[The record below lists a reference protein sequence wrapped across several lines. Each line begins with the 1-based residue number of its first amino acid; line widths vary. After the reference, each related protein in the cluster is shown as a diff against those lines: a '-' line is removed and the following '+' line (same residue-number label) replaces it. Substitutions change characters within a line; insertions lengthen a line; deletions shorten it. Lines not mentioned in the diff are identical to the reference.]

1 MNFLNSGFN
10 KTSFFRVLADFS
22 FNLSLPA
29 ENYTMPEQRNTQIM
43 MRLRQ
48 IFQEMSK
55 HSKYIQENYK
65 VTVPQLLCLREVYEH
80 GPISIGALTKIVF
93 LNNSTV
99 TGIVDRLEK
108 RELVKRN
115 RISKDRRQ
123 VHVEIT
129 DAGTQ
134 FIQDAPEPLQTR
146 FIERL
151 KELDEEK
158 VMLILWAL
166 EMLVDLL
173 GPAEPQVDIPSPPTH
188 IAQPGTDITPE
199 TEI

>member
-1 MNFLNSGFN
+1 MPYRFYKFV
-10 KTSFFRVLADFS
+10 KW
-22 FNLSLPA
+22 
-29 ENYTMPEQRNTQIM
+29 ENTIMPEQFSMQIM

-55 HSKYIQENYK
+55 HSKHIQENYK
-65 VTVPQLLCLREVYEH
+65 ITVPQLICLQEVYEH

-108 RELVKRN
+108 RELVRRN

-129 DAGTQ
+129 DAGIK
-134 FIQDAPEPLQTR
+134 FIQEAPKPLHRR
-146 FIERL
+146 FYDRL
-151 KELDEEK
+151 KQKRDHSRDRNLKIKDCT
-158 VMLILWAL
+158 IFIF
-166 EMLVDLL
+166 
-173 GPAEPQVDIPSPPTH
+173 PIS
-188 IAQPGTDITPE
+188 
-199 TEI
+199 